1 MKWLKLFESFDES
14 NLKKFLTEM
23 YGNLKRSYVDLDQ
36 ETKDKL
42 NLLVD
47 ELYSLSTSEIYQF
60 KSKLGKYRN
69 SWLDTITYL
78 EDFIQN
84 NKSRLINSF
93 SDSLYLISSK
103 SGIYLYSFGSYQ
115 TWIDFLDTNKWL
127 YKEIKWPFN
136 PQLAGNAED
145 FFNRYLEK
153 YPIFCL
159 IIDTNKNELYG
170 ASLNRSGE
178 VGVFVSKNSQPQK
191 NDILFEYLNKLN
203 LTIEEL

>member
-84 NKSRLINSF
+84 NKSRLINSL

-127 YKEIKWPFN
+127 YKEIWWPFN

-170 ASLNRSGE
+170 ASLNLSGE
-178 VGVFVSKNSQPQK
+178 VGVFVSKDSQPQK
-191 NDILFEYLNKLN
+191 SDILFEYLNKLN
-203 LTIEEL
+203 LTIEDL

>member
-1 MKWLKLFESFDES
+1 MKWLKLFEEFDES

-47 ELYSLSTSEIYQF
+47 ELYLLPTSEINQF

-84 NKSRLINSF
+84 NKSQLANNL
-93 SDSLYLISSK
+93 SDSLYLIASK
-103 SGIYLYSFGSYQ
+103 SGVYLYSFASYQ
-115 TWIDFLDTNKWL
+115 AWVDFLDANKSL

-136 PQLAGNAED
+136 PQLTGNAEE

-159 IIDTNKNELYG
+159 IIDTNKNEIYG
-170 ASLNRSGE
+170 ASLNQSGE
-178 VGVFVSKNSQPQK
+178 VGVFASKSSQPQK
-191 NDILFEYLNKLN
+191 NDLFSEYLDKLN
-203 LTIEEL
+203 LTIEDL